1 MKYKIVLAS
10 NSKQRKDILNMIG
23 LKYEV
28 VVSDI
33 DEDSDKKIPEEYVM
47 ELSKNK
53 VMNVRKKINNKRII
67 IGADTIIYYNNKI
80 YEKPKTK
87 EEAYI
92 NLKDMSGNI
101 TTAITGITIYDMY
114 KDKIISFYDKCD
126 IKFKKISKEEI
137 NWYVNSEKNILSRC
151 GYVILGKASLFL
163 EKVNGDYNTIL
174 GLSPSILFNNL
185 KKLEYDINDF
195 EWIV

>member
-10 NSKQRKDILNMIG
+10 NSKQRKDILDMIG

-28 VVSDI
+28 IISNI
-33 DEDSDKKIPEEYVM
+33 EENSDKKIPEEYVM

-53 VMNVRKKINNKRII
+53 VLNVSKKINDKKII

-87 EEAYI
+87 EEAYN
-92 NLKDMSGNI
+92 NLKDMSGNL

-114 KDKIISFYDKCD
+114 KNKIISCYDKCD
-126 IKFKKISKEEI
+126 VLFKNINEDEIKWYIFK
-137 NWYVNSEKNILSRC
+137 EKNILNRC
-151 GYVILGKASLFL
+151 GYVILGKASLFI
-163 EKVNGDYNTIL
+163 EKINGDYNTVF
-174 GLSPSILFNNL
+174 GLSPSILFE
-185 KKLEYDINDF
+185 KLNEIGYKISDF
-195 EWIV
+195 EWKN

>member
-33 DEDSDKKIPEEYVM
+33 DEDSDKKIPE
-47 ELSKNK
+47 
-53 VMNVRKKINNKRII
+53 
-67 IGADTIIYYNNKI
+67 ADTIIYYNNKI

-163 EKVNGDYNTIL
+163 EKVNGDYNTIF

-185 KKLEYDINDF
+185 KKLGYDINDF

>member
-33 DEDSDKKIPEEYVM
+33 DEDNDKKIPEEYVM
-47 ELSKNK
+47 ELSKDK
-53 VMNVRKKINNKRII
+53 VMNVRKKINSKRII

-126 IKFKKISKEEI
+126 IKFKKISKEEKI
-137 NWYVNSEKNILSRC
+137 EK
-151 GYVILGKASLFL
+151 KDK
-163 EKVNGDYNTIL
+163 EETTPKTI
-174 GLSPSILFNNL
+174 
-185 KKLEYDINDF
+185 
-195 EWIV
+195 

>member
-1 MKYKIVLAS
+1 MRYKIVLAS
-10 NSKQRKDILNMIG
+10 NSKQRKDILDMIG

-28 VVSDI
+28 IVSDI
-33 DEDSDKKIPEEYVM
+33 DEDSDKKIPEEYVL

-53 VMNVRKKINNKRII
+53 VMNVSKKINDKRII

-87 EEAYI
+87 KEAYI

-126 IKFKKISKEEI
+126 IKFKIISEEEI

-163 EKVNGDYNTIL
+163 EKVNGDYNTL
-174 GLSPSILFNNL
+174 FGLSPNILFSNL
-185 KKLEYDINDF
+185 KELGYKISDF